1 MCIRVN
7 IINFL
12 FQIWNLNN
20 EFTRFVLSK
29 KLIFAANFMEKRKS
43 KKMNMEK
50 ARNVLGKYFGYDSF
64 WPLQEKVIQSVINGE
79 DGLVLM
85 PTGGGKSI
93 CFQVPAIALSGTCVV
108 ISPLISLMKDQV
120 EALLANGVRAA
131 FWNSTQDAAQQ
142 REVGN
147 RFFEGDLDILYV
159 SPEKMLASEMVSMM
173 QKIKINLIA
182 IDEAHCISS
191 WGHDFRPHYTRLTF
205 LKKTFPNVPILALT
219 ATADRVTRADILQ
232 LLNINEGNQFIA
244 SFDRPNIKLEVRPA
258 QKRLQQIL
266 DFIDEHPNESG
277 IIYCLSRKSTENVA
291 AKLKNIGINAAY
303 YHAGMTAEARSRVQE
318 DFIKDKVP
326 VICAT
331 IAFGMGIDKSN
342 VRWVIHY
349 NMSKNIE
356 GYYQEIGRS
365 GRDGS
370 AATALLFYSYGDLLI
385 LRDIISKNESEN
397 LDIQLAKL
405 ERMKEYAEATAC
417 RRRVLLNYFNEDTV
431 EDCGN
436 CDVCDHPPEYFDGTL
451 VAQKALSAVT
461 RLKQKVA
468 TGMLIDVLR
477 GSNRKALLDRG
488 FQHIKTYGSGS
499 DIPRNM
505 WEFYIRQ
512 LVNLG
517 YLSIAYDDYNSLKL
531 TNAST
536 QVLFHGKKVKLVR
549 LSSVTRKSTKK
560 AKPGQP
566 EKRERVR
573 DALFEEMRILR
584 RDLAQKIGVPPY
596 IIFSDRTLEEMAA
609 ARPTTPV
616 SMRRI
621 SGVGDQKL
629 EKFGDQFIKIIENY
643 IEEEQKKGID

>member
-1 MCIRVN
+1 MFKVKRVPLAKN
-7 IINFL
+7 I
-12 FQIWNLNN
+12 
-20 EFTRFVLSK
+20 SY
-29 KLIFAANFMEKRKS
+29 MD
-43 KKMNMEK
+43 MEK
-50 ARNVLGKYFGYDSF
+50 ARAILQKYFGYDTF
-64 WPLQEKVIQSVINGE
+64 WPMQEQVIESVYNGK
-79 DGLVLM
+79 DALVLM

-93 CFQVPAIALSGTCVV
+93 CYQIPAIALPGTCVV
-108 ISPLISLMKDQV
+108 VSPLISLMKDQV
-120 EALLANGVRAA
+120 GGLVANGVKAA
-131 FWNSTQDAAQQ
+131 FWNSTQDSGEQEQ
-142 REVGN
+142 VGN

-159 SPEKMLASEMVSMM
+159 SPEKMLASHMMSMM
-173 QKIKINLIA
+173 QKVKINLIA

-191 WGHDFRPHYTRLTF
+191 WGHDFRPHYTRLSF
-205 LKKTFPNVPILALT
+205 LKQTFPEVPVLALT
-219 ATADRVTRADILQ
+219 ATADRVTRADILR
-232 LLNINEGNQFIA
+232 LLSIESGNQFIS
-244 SFDRPNIKLEVRPA
+244 SFDRPNIALEVHPA

-266 DFIDEHPNESG
+266 NFIDERPNQSG

-291 AKLKNIGINAAY
+291 AKLNGAGINAGY
-303 YHAGMTAEARSRVQE
+303 YHAGMTAIERSKVQD

-356 GYYQEIGRS
+356 GYYQEIGRA

-370 AATALLFYSYGDLLI
+370 AATAMLFYSYGDLLV
-385 LRDIISKNESEN
+385 LRDIIANNESEN
-397 LDIQLAKL
+397 LDIQMAKL
-405 ERMKEYAEATAC
+405 ERMKEYAEATTC

-431 EDCGN
+431 DDCGN
-436 CDVCDHPPEYFDGTL
+436 CDICKHPPESFDGTE

-477 GSNRKALLDRG
+477 GSNRKAILDRG
-488 FQHIKTYGSGS
+488 YQHIKTFGSGS
-499 DIPRNM
+499 DVPRNL

-517 YLSIAYDDYNSLKL
+517 YLTIAHDDYNALRL

-536 QVLFHGKKVKLVR
+536 KVLFHGKKVNLVR
-549 LSSVTRKSTKK
+549 LSTANAKK
-560 AKPGQP
+560 AKQKMAPRQK

-573 DALFEEMRILR
+573 DALFEELRVLR
-584 RDLAQKIGVPPY
+584 RDLAQKLGVPPY

-609 ARPTTPV
+609 ARPLTEI
-616 SMRRI
+616 SMRNI

-629 EKFGDQFIKIIENY
+629 EKFGEQFIRAI
-643 IEEEQKKGID
+643 QDFIDRE